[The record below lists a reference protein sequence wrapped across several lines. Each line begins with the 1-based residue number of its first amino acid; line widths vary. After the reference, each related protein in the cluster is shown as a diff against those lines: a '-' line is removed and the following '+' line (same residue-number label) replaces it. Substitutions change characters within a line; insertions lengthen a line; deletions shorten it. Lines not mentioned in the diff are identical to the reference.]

1 MFNEFKKYMSC
12 SFREI
17 NKKIKSIQK
26 VKDDH
31 IKTFTE
37 NFYGYIITLE
47 DDSEIKL
54 LIEQT
59 MYCCEDYNVV
69 MLLPFYKIRNNNLS
83 EQEELKDVEIK
94 SIKFGREI
102 HQEYKDQARYKQV
115 PTISI
120 TWEKEINSAVIDIQT
135 SKGLVQ
141 VVIYNYH
148 NGNYRHN
155 MYVEWSNY
163 KDFDLL

>member
-1 MFNEFKKYMSC
+1 MSC
-12 SFREI
+12 SFREV
-17 NKKIKSIQK
+17 NKKIKSIK
-26 VKDDH
+26 KIKDCH
-31 IKTFTE
+31 NIKTFVE
-37 NFYGYIITLE
+37 KFYGYIITLE

-59 MYCCEDYNVV
+59 IYCCEDYNVV
-69 MLLPFYKIRNNNLS
+69 MLLPFYKIKNNNLS
-83 EQEELKDVEIK
+83 EEEELRDVEIK
-94 SIKFGREI
+94 TIKFGRYI
-102 HQEYKDQARYKQV
+102 HPEYKEQAKYKQV
-115 PTISI
+115 PTVSL

-155 MYVEWSNY
+155 MYVEWLNY

>member
-1 MFNEFKKYMSC
+1 MSC

-26 VKDDH
+26 VKDNQ
-31 IKTFTE
+31 IKTFAE
-37 NFYGYIITLE
+37 KFCGYIITLE

-59 MYCCEDYNVV
+59 TYCCEDYNIV
-69 MLLPFYKIRNNNLS
+69 MLFPFYKIKNNNLS

-94 SIKFGREI
+94 TIKFGIDI
-102 HQEYKDQARYKQV
+102 HPEYKEQARYKQV

-155 MYVEWSNY
+155 MYVEWTNY